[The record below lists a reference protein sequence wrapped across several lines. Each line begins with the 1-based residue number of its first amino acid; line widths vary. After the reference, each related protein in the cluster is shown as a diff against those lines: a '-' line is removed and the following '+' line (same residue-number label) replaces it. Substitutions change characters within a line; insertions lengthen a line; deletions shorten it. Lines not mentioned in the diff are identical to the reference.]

1 MSTDGQRTK
10 RRRNIAVNFNR
21 LSRVHVAVRW
31 MTTTYSDAKNVFEV
45 VFYALSFGCFC
56 LFDLEGHP

>member
-10 RRRNIAVNFNR
+10 RRRNIAVHFNR
-21 LSRVHVAVRW
+21 LSRVHVAVRR

-45 VFYALSFGCFC
+45 VFYLSGVFAY
-56 LFDLEGHP
+56 LT